1 MPLSELISF
10 ARWPCSPKVRVVLYL
25 QDGGKLLL
33 PPYRN
38 SAAAQR
44 EYDQLADALSQLA
57 TGFGSPSAL
66 QQPAEP

>member
-1 MPLSELISF
+1 MLKSIIAFSLKPSCAKKRGTSSYSCF
-10 ARWPCSPKVRVVLYL
+10 FVVYYL

-44 EYDQLADALSQLA
+44 ESDQLADALSQLA
-57 TGFGSPSAL
+57 IGFG
-66 QQPAEP
+66 